1 MVGNIVIFNAPRV
14 FASIF
19 PMVKAFMDPITA
31 AKVEVYAAEPVER
44 LHALMD
50 AGAIPKEYGGTNT
63 APYPQT
69 RVFDKRAAVDGDEPP
84 AAVELS

>member
-31 AKVEVYAAEPVER
+31 AKVEVYASVPVER
-44 LHALMD
+44 KH
-50 AGAIPKEYGGTNT
+50 
-63 APYPQT
+63 
-69 RVFDKRAAVDGDEPP
+69 
-84 AAVELS
+84 